1 MATPVSVL
9 RMVLRKSS
17 VVVGMIV
24 AVFICALI
32 AVFIHMGFEL
42 NNCAGRGV
50 LNALCPLKS
59 GYRR

>member
-1 MATPVSVL
+1 
-9 RMVLRKSS
+9 MVLGKSG